1 MNSVPEHTERFSFA
15 SGRLRLEAA
24 HLSYLIGTLML
35 LDPVSFALF
44 LTLSVLAVVF
54 VILAFERFW
63 LMRKN
68 SDPRS

>member
-1 MNSVPEHTERFSFA
+1 
-15 SGRLRLEAA
+15 
-24 HLSYLIGTLML
+24 ML

-54 VILAFERFW
+54 AILAFERFW

-68 SDPRS
+68 SDPMSEDYRVGFIEQ